1 MIAFGQPRILPDRQ
15 DNASETSVRIDYL
28 IGVSVVFLLSREVF
42 SGAFRYYFDVYSF
55 SSAWFLF
62 DAFFFSLVFLKF
74 SRWIFVYKSIPIL
87 ALIVAYLILAQS
99 VIGYAK
105 YGNIPAIVSGVKA
118 LMSLFLLAA
127 GVNKFWESRTWRYS
141 LFALLIISAA
151 GVYLNQVTQFAWTGY
166 SFSQLGVERVAS
178 REWWTGGERRL
189 AGFGN
194 GNGSTAL
201 TILALAIFLL
211 VHTENRLV
219 KAFIY
224 ATALAS
230 IFLTTSRTPFYTLIL
245 VLFLDFW
252 PRRLF
257 MGLTPVKPFVILVAA
272 VGVLAPLL
280 LGIPNL
286 EALGQSISSMNSTEM
301 RMALTWPGVIEM
313 ISRDGLL
320 QAFFGHG
327 FGSIGSPAI
336 YTGQYI
342 SPISAVDNYF
352 LYLFF
357 LFGASGVMF
366 YCLLIFA
373 YLRLPSSLAVYTL
386 AALVHGIFMA
396 NEGLALSFLTII
408 LAAIGLRTVRKAS

>member
-1 MIAFGQPRILPDRQ
+1 MTAFPQPRAYSKRPISD
-15 DNASETSVRIDYL
+15 SETSLKIDYL
-28 IGVSVVFLLSREVF
+28 IGVSVVLLLSREVF
-42 SGAFRYYFDVYSF
+42 SGALRYYLDVF
-55 SSAWFLF
+55 SLGFAWFLF
-62 DAFFFSLVFLKF
+62 DAFFFTLVFVKF
-74 SRWIFVYKSIPIL
+74 SRWIFVYNRIPTLAIL
-87 ALIVAYLILAQS
+87 IMYLLFAQS

-105 YGNIPAIVSGVKA
+105 YGNVPAIVSGVKA

-141 LFALLIISAA
+141 MFAFLIISAA
-151 GVYLNQVTQFAWTGY
+151 GVYLNQVMEFSWTGY

-178 REWWTGGERRL
+178 REWWIAGERRL

-201 TILALAIFLL
+201 TILAVAIFLL
-211 VHTENRLV
+211 VGTEKKTVKLFVYAVALV
-219 KAFIY
+219 SIY
-224 ATALAS
+224 
-230 IFLTTSRTPFYTLIL
+230 LTTSRTPFYTLIL
-245 VLFLDFW
+245 VFLLDFW

-257 MGLTPVKPFVILVAA
+257 MGLTPVKPVVLMVSA
-272 VGVLAPLL
+272 VGVLAPIL

-301 RMALTWPGVIEM
+301 RMALTWPGVIDM
-313 ISRDGLL
+313 IAQNGLL

-357 LFGASGVMF
+357 LFGVAGIAF

-408 LAAIGLRTVRKAS
+408 LAAIGLRNVGKAS